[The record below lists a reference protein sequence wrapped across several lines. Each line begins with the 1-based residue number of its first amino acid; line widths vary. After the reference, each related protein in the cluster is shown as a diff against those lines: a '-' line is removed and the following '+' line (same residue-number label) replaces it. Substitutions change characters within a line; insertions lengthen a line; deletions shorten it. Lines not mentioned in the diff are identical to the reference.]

1 MHCRIGIVLRIM
13 IQSLTLKFHKHW
25 QDLDSAAL
33 VIAVAQ
39 FSQARVPE
47 HPTKKVEKKKGN
59 LVMPATRGWGEC
71 HDSYVPCHCE

>member
-1 MHCRIGIVLRIM
+1 MHCRTGIVLHIM
-13 IQSLTLKFHKHW
+13 IQSLTLKFHIHW
-25 QDLDSAAL
+25 QDLDNAAR

-59 LVMPATRGWGEC
+59 
-71 HDSYVPCHCE
+71 

>member
-13 IQSLTLKFHKHW
+13 IQSLTLKFHIHW

-47 HPTKKVEKKKGN
+47 HPTKKVEEKK
-59 LVMPATRGWGEC
+59 
-71 HDSYVPCHCE
+71 